1 MLCCSHRCHLPAGG
15 GVGTEAA
22 APHSDHPREQ
32 LQEVTREGQPSS
44 GVCHWGWGP
53 EPSPGK
59 EGSSK
64 LTTKL
69 QTVAPGGPGRR
80 SAHPALQCSWCVC
93 WWACLV
99 LMLGTE
105 ETSWLL
111 SRMVKFNLFLLDIP
125 TQRKKKKRKKNKIN
139 NGEGRGK
146 GLSYSEEDVPRGH

>member
-1 MLCCSHRCHLPAGG
+1 MGIAHGLDSVILEAFSNPRDSVVTEIPFSPVLCCSHRCHLPAGG
-15 GVGTEAA
+15 GLGTEAA
-22 APHSDHPREQ
+22 APHSDHPREH
-32 LQEVTREGQPSS
+32 LQEVTQEGQPSS

-64 LTTKL
+64 LTKL
-69 QTVAPGGPGRR
+69 QTVAPGGPGQHG
-80 SAHPALQCSWCVC
+80 AHPALQCSWCVC

-111 SRMVKFNLFLLDIP
+111 SR
-125 TQRKKKKRKKNKIN
+125 
-139 NGEGRGK
+139 
-146 GLSYSEEDVPRGH
+146 S